1 MSILNYM
8 KEDHRAC
15 DTSFSKAEEAV
26 ALGEWEV
33 AEERFLDFSNKTL
46 LHFAKEEE
54 ELFPT
59 FEKQTGMTEG
69 PTKVM
74 RYEHEQVRDII
85 RNMGKALEGKDK
97 DAYLSL
103 ADSAMILL
111 QQHNMKEEQMLYPMC
126 DRVLPEE
133 VKEETLETMKNMSQ
147 KNTSI

>member
-1 MSILNYM
+1 MSISDYM

-15 DTSFSKAEEAV
+15 DTLFAKAEEAV

-33 AEERFLDFSNKTL
+33 AGERFLAFSNETL
-46 LHFAKEEE
+46 LHFSKEED
-54 ELFPT
+54 ELFPA

-74 RYEHEQVRDII
+74 RYEHEQVRGII
-85 RNMGKALEGKDK
+85 GNMAKALEAKDK

-103 ADSAMILL
+103 AESAMILL
-111 QQHNMKEEQMLYPMC
+111 QQHNMKEEQMLYAMC

-133 VKEETLETMKNMSQ
+133 LKEKTLETMKNMST
-147 KNTSI
+147 KNA